1 MKPQEKHAPEDP
13 AGESFYNLSQFSSK
27 PSPHGGGPHSNVSLR
42 QKAEA
47 HFREREALS
56 TEKLD
61 SLSPESMR
69 TILHELRVHQIEL
82 EMQNDELRRAQEEL
96 DASRARYFDLY
107 DLAPVGYITA
117 SEAGLVLEAN
127 LTAAT
132 LLGLIR
138 STLVKQ
144 PLSRVLFQED
154 QDIYYKHRQQLFETG
169 EPQQC
174 ELRMVK
180 QDGSTFWAHL
190 SATAAQDEAGRQIA
204 VASGTA
210 ESRSVTV
217 ARAALLSPFDGL
229 VIRRFRDPGD
239 TVAVG
244 TTVLRVVATDA
255 LWSRAWIDENAL
267 PDLRDKQTVR
277 VRLGAEG
284 TRFTVGAVDRIGR
297 EVDRQ
302 THELLV
308 DVRLT
313 APPERIAIGQRADVW
328 IELERHKDVVRV
340 PLAYVLRERGEAFCF
355 VDRSGR
361 IARARVKTG
370 LEGTEVVEVTEGLG
384 AGDVVLA
391 STADGPTLTEG
402 RTWSGAVP

>member
-1 MKPQEKHAPEDP
+1 MTATPSLTSAAPPRPSRTARGLRRVFGLWKIALPLAIVAGAVRYRTTRPVPAVGHTVDRGDVVREAFGRGTIESRREVQLGFDMVGRLSDILVDEGDRVKLGQLVAQLAPEQLAAD
-13 AGESFYNLSQFSSK
+13 AKTATSGVGLARSAIGRLGADEKRATADLEFAKGEEARIRTLLASGAATGRDLELAVQR
-27 PSPHGGGPHSNVSLR
+27 LAL
-42 QKAEA
+42 AEA
-47 HFREREALS
+47 E
-56 TEKLD
+56 
-61 SLSPESMR
+61 
-69 TILHELRVHQIEL
+69 
-82 EMQNDELRRAQEEL
+82 
-96 DASRARYFDLY
+96 
-107 DLAPVGYITA
+107 
-117 SEAGLVLEAN
+117 
-127 LTAAT
+127 
-132 LLGLIR
+132 
-138 STLVKQ
+138 
-144 PLSRVLFQED
+144 LSRV
-154 QDIYYKHRQQLFETG
+154 H
-169 EPQQC
+169 
-174 ELRMVK
+174 
-180 QDGSTFWAHL
+180 
-190 SATAAQDEAGRQIA
+190 AAQDEAGRQVA

-328 IELERHKDVVRV
+328 IELERRKDVVRV
-340 PLAYVLRERGEAFCF
+340 PLAYMLRERGEAFCF

-361 IARARVKTG
+361 IARTRVKTG
-370 LEGTEVVEVTEGLG
+370 LEGTDVVEVTEGLG

>member
-1 MKPQEKHAPEDP
+1 VFGLWKIALPLAVVAGAVRYRTTRPVPAVGHRVDRGDVVREAFGRGTIESRREVQLGFDMVGRLSDILVDEGDRVKLGQLVAQLAPEQLAAD
-13 AGESFYNLSQFSSK
+13 AKTATSGVGLARSAIGRLGADEKRATADLEFAKGEEARIRTLLASGAATGRDLELAVQR
-27 PSPHGGGPHSNVSLR
+27 LAL
-42 QKAEA
+42 AEA
-47 HFREREALS
+47 E
-56 TEKLD
+56 
-61 SLSPESMR
+61 
-69 TILHELRVHQIEL
+69 
-82 EMQNDELRRAQEEL
+82 
-96 DASRARYFDLY
+96 
-107 DLAPVGYITA
+107 
-117 SEAGLVLEAN
+117 
-127 LTAAT
+127 
-132 LLGLIR
+132 
-138 STLVKQ
+138 
-144 PLSRVLFQED
+144 LSRV
-154 QDIYYKHRQQLFETG
+154 H
-169 EPQQC
+169 
-174 ELRMVK
+174 
-180 QDGSTFWAHL
+180 
-190 SATAAQDEAGRQIA
+190 AAQDEAGRQVA

-328 IELERHKDVVRV
+328 IELERRKDVVRV
-340 PLAYVLRERGEAFCF
+340 PLAYMLRERGEAFCF

-361 IARARVKTG
+361 IARTRVKTG
-370 LEGTEVVEVTEGLG
+370 LEGTDVVEVTEGLG